1 MSKKTKTNFH
11 DVPWVVEATDIFDS
25 PAEPFCIAS
34 GLESQEAAEAAL
46 ATYRLELSPGQL
58 EALRF
63 EIKQGPGDK
72 ENC

>member
-1 MSKKTKTNFH
+1 M
-11 DVPWVVEATDIFDS
+11 VEATDLFDAS
-25 PAEPFCIAS
+25 AESFCIAL

-46 ATYRLELSPGQL
+46 ATYRLELSSGQL

>member
-1 MSKKTKTNFH
+1 MSKKMKTNFH
-11 DVPWVVEATDIFDS
+11 ELPWVVEAIDLFDS

-72 ENC
+72 ESC